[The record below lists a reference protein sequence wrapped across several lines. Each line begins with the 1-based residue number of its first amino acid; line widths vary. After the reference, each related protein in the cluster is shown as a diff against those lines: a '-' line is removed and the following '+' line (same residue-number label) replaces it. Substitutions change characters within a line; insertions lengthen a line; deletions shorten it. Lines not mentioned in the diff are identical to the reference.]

1 MNTND
6 FLRQERALE
15 NSLGQTDPFDYIDFQ
30 RRTPLGI
37 AAFRGVDSG
46 FAPSGLSVDLQNA
59 IDQAFTGEEILE
71 YTPGMYQTY
80 AAREMF
86 RKTYDNRFAELTG
99 QLDDKDGV
107 GILEAFWEGNT
118 SVMEDT
124 MLQFTEHGLGE
135 LDFDTPEERQAYVDA
150 MQSAMS
156 AYKGVIA
163 SGGTGTQAALTFGE
177 TLNEVGV
184 SAAAGAGVGA
194 LLTAWTGPGALIGAK
209 IGGIVGGL
217 AGMTRL
223 AFRLWDATER
233 EYEGELIAENIKRI
247 QEGRELMKYDRDE
260 VVQRATA
267 AVAVEAAVELGVG
280 TLTGFQGN
288 AAIRAIRKTGG
299 EVAEELVEGVVK
311 AAVRDTKSTTANVL
325 RAGGRNLTREIVPG
339 AVNEGLEEGLAN
351 IGNTIAAEL
360 LSDIEADRFD
370 LSEVGHD
377 ALLGAIV
384 GGGMQVSQNVH
395 AAPIRSALRKKAR
408 AEVGRKARKGLAAAK
423 RTAEM
428 EENLGPE
435 IDAFTQLDN
444 DGQEAELQ
452 GWKNE
457 RQKVAEQADETR
469 IAQLE
474 NAAQLKEAVADGE
487 DTSALE
493 KEAERLEEQEAT
505 LEDELMRLDTGINAR
520 QNILGVQVSGRQAGE
535 RTVDD
540 FLKQEKAEQVTEL
553 TEDQQAAVTFG
564 NELGVEVVVL
574 KGDGDSM
581 FARSVSQNGNAVV
594 FVHEGSITTKFDGMS
609 EVIHEV
615 SHATAHSD
623 TALYA
628 EIRGTLDEL
637 AILSAGAEY
646 VAGAGD
652 SSPTQMRAHKA
663 ALRVVG
669 AEEGGPLTDSLE
681 DQEAA
686 AVLEAEG
693 VARAIEKG
701 VRENR
706 GRIDSLLIRAGLGSR
721 EATAARKVIGLLK
734 NAAKEGKKL
743 QPKDRIGGVG
753 AVSTRMSETALGRE
767 RAQAER
773 LEAQLPR
780 IRAALERKAAAEA
793 RIAGAEAEAAPEAAP
808 EAPAPEAELPGA
820 EDEIDIDI
828 SRNAL
833 RATVETDRLA
843 ITQTPEFRA
852 FFGNSKV
859 VDEDGQP
866 KVVYHGTT
874 HFFGLGRQ
882 AKVFDPRRGD
892 GGVHLTSEPRV
903 ANLFATRSLSMRM
916 EQAELLGQEFSGE
929 LDPDSRIYPLYVRM
943 ENPLVMVDEGS
954 WNNVRF
960 MPENIARAMG
970 RPNNGNLLYELA
982 ADFIRDNAGQRVEE
996 IRQEIAD
1003 LEQLGDTHGVKMAQR
1018 KLNSL
1023 QKNLNGITANT
1034 VKVHGFPEL
1043 EVAFSNRLLRHLLKA
1058 VGHDGIQYVN
1068 RFEVAPSPQHLME
1081 ISGGHTS
1088 MMIDIIGREAKKKF
1102 GLTAEPN
1109 QHPMDGGL
1117 TDGQMVELFEEMGIE
1132 PDICYLCIDA
1142 NQMKSATGN
1151 DGGFRLHDDDIS
1163 RNRAAKPKDKAAKK
1177 AAKEAEAKAA
1187 GHIIVGVDKA
1197 VSSVTLL
1204 DLERVIPL
1212 DDKTGGEPINLR
1224 NGQPHVMVDGR
1235 KFVEMDPTM
1244 TTTLPEITQE
1254 EIQEAHESAVIAI
1267 GGEAEF
1273 EALKQRNATKVAND
1287 KTLVITVGN
1296 KRDGIDPS
1304 TRGVFGTEEFDRLV
1318 EQNPPNP
1325 ELEEPTAVKATL
1337 QHAEDGTPA
1346 LLDAA
1351 FVNESLALPAA
1362 QRFWYETFGEDVGGF
1377 LPDLRG
1383 SGSSA
1388 LLFAN
1393 LISATSAQTKVPE
1406 NTRRGLGIFAS
1417 TEVGEASMVG
1427 MQDPTSVQS
1436 AQTLDEYGLDGEY
1449 KTGSFAPTLL
1459 LGLGVYN
1466 DQRGVPLTVLDAI
1479 MSRFFRLPQSVMADP
1494 VMYRYAH
1501 TVLARIAQTVN
1512 AKRRESPE
1520 FRAAQQRM
1528 ADGTATDFDI
1538 MLLEPI
1544 RPWHVQATMWSNR
1557 ADDSGTFSEEL
1568 NIIREQLIA
1577 AGIQPGKDG
1586 GFTAEQL
1593 STPEAQAVIL
1603 PSTPVRQGVV
1613 SHLQVG
1619 PAVGPMNRAKD
1630 AALATAYALINSDLL
1645 TDAQRQ
1651 TLRNKLGA
1659 VVQQDINLLK
1669 DMTGARPRL
1678 VPAKHARVG
1687 LESKSFEAFVDASTV
1702 EGAAGDATARIEED
1716 GGKASDIK
1724 PTKQTMTMR
1733 LPTYAMGLGIN
1744 ETLALVQ
1751 AEARDGKYRT
1761 TSLGLM
1767 SQSKVLGEGSYIVG
1781 SAGVRDGFTTPEE
1794 HILLPGTTAAEAT
1807 SAMLLLG
1814 TSLGMS
1820 KVQSHRLVSPD
1831 HPNAHPAM
1839 TVFVPGDVV
1848 KQENA
1853 TKIAR
1858 AMAPHGMQ
1866 IVVRSVTNGSLIIA
1880 TGFNKNPITDS
1891 ATQSF
1896 AAAIND
1902 NVSGELSVSES
1913 ALDYAEQETGLRGDG
1928 TDSPADIRAAEDKI
1942 VSQAAREDAGPN
1954 SEWRTGLNGQ
1964 QQKAFESAG
1973 ITTQQQFAA
1982 LVAPSR
1988 DNPASREAFER
1999 VAELPI
2005 ADRKRVAE
2013 SLGRSRA
2020 YQLHVIRNQA
2030 RELTAE
2036 HTLKVAK
2043 PLDAL
2048 EKLLATPENVAKAN
2062 EVEAQIDNDI
2072 DVSRNRTAPKSRG
2085 EVQSRAKANLD
2096 KLGSHRAGPMFA
2108 MILNDVQ
2115 QTQSSMLG
2123 ARLGTSPGL
2132 AATDAILGT
2141 LEVVEQLA
2149 EADAKARSD
2158 AHAEELRAAIRD
2170 TKERVRAAERSR
2182 AELRIVAQKRA
2193 EEERR
2198 IKLRQSKI
2206 DALKKAAEDKREQVQ
2221 RQKDRIAKLKEQ
2233 AAEAKAEYKAR
2244 LEQQR
2249 EDAEIALKE
2258 LDADRLARTQRLL
2271 DQAEER
2277 AANELNKLQSKYEAR
2292 NQIEQARREAVN
2304 RLKSSLLLLVET
2316 RLPKSERGAF
2326 VRALSK
2332 DNITLDRFEKIAA
2345 RVHVAAATN
2354 DLRKVKGK
2362 TQNRA
2367 KKYKRGNMSTSTR
2380 NDIQEKLIE
2389 AAGLL
2394 DANKAKKEA
2403 ATRFGPGFDKLSD
2416 QQKKAEYAM
2425 EIRRRADR
2433 AEALLGEAEALY
2445 QADREAYMDT
2455 KNERGA
2461 EIRNRV
2467 DRVLTKLA
2475 GLPDRDQV
2483 GGISG
2488 DPVQTGF
2495 GDIGMRG
2502 GLDLKAALDEIGL
2515 NGEHSNLA
2523 AAESAMLGSRRDILS
2538 ALDEAA
2544 REAGY
2549 DSLTE
2554 LTAQT
2559 SGSKGLS
2566 ERNTVRFTF
2575 RKADGTTDS
2584 AVISLGQ
2591 AMKLLAFDDE
2601 TLGEMQKQSKNGKQ
2615 MRLDVAVAERTGKK
2629 EIAGPDLVSDVL
2641 AFREM
2646 AKSDPKLAPLLKFVN
2661 RAKQLREEQVRPRAM
2676 AALYRL
2682 TGNVP
2687 PLVPGY
2693 EPRKVRR
2700 EVAVNPDTLL
2710 SENSSQ
2716 AVARMA
2722 TSASLTKERTG
2733 GATIRVTDFMMD
2745 YYESVD
2751 DGLRLGHMGE
2761 PMRVLWSAITD
2772 SEVETALESKMGTD
2786 GYKNLRT
2793 QVGYAL
2799 GIVSPTAG
2807 EDILGDVISVG
2818 ASAAISFNFQTWI
2831 KVLGGGINNLQ
2842 LAMSSGEV
2850 FKGFLQAAQLL
2861 ASGRLPEWYETN
2873 VLAKNGYFWDRDHSS
2888 PIDRRVTF
2896 TRDDGIAN
2904 VKDIVNFQEVMSRT
2918 GTKLFQSLQA
2928 LAVGN
2933 VKDTKRLAREALT
2946 ALRGI
2951 GRAIPVLRMLDQFI
2965 VTAAVLGKADIN
2977 NVTPEALHEAELAV
2991 RNSQNTS
2998 SPLDDAQVAAT
3009 RRVAGGMTAKLL
3021 TFSSDP
3027 LKTMSRMAEAQPGS
3041 QRAKQIGVAVAGN
3054 AAISIVAKHLYL
3066 MLMLGLLDDDD
3077 EADEMIAELEKA
3089 KVADSYDKVVI
3100 EEVIGRA
3107 GPLGFLFSRPLGGLY
3122 NELENMTTVG
3132 ARPSQYTTRAF
3143 VEAFVPIGLA
3153 PVVELPISMIGAA
3166 TTGDEDKRGEK
3177 LEDAFIDF
3185 LQVILGLPVGPVSP
3199 LIDAGFTET
3208 NAAEIRSAEYGLRQ
3222 RVQKDVLD
3230 RHKAVRSKANRRAKE
3245 LREQREAAR

>member
-1 MNTND
+1 MDTKQYIADFDRLND
-6 FLRQERALE
+6 ALPSADRYREHQRQ
-15 NSLGQTDPFDYIDFQ
+15 
-30 RRTPLGI
+30 
-37 AAFRGVDSG
+37 AFRLPITGFEDSQTG
-46 FAPSGLSVDLQNA
+46 SISSALRAA
-59 IDQAFTGEEILE
+59 IEASPASEDILE
-71 YTPGMYQTY
+71 YTPGMYKTH

-86 RKTYDNRFAELTG
+86 RTTYDNRFAELTS
-99 QLDDKDGV
+99 QLEGKDGV

-124 MLQFTEHGLGE
+124 MLQFTEHALGQ

-163 SGGTGTQAALTFGE
+163 SGGLPTQAALTFGE
-177 TLNEVGV
+177 TLNEIGA
-184 SAAAGAGVGA
+184 SAATGAGVGA

-209 IGGIVGGL
+209 VGGILGGFG
-217 AGMTRL
+217 GMTRL

-233 EYEGELIAENIKRI
+233 EYENELITENMKRI
-247 QEGRELMKYDRDE
+247 QEGRELMRYDRDE
-260 VVQRATA
+260 VVNRASS
-267 AVAVEAAVELGVG
+267 AVVVEAAVELGVG
-280 TLTGFQGN
+280 ALTGFQGN
-288 AAIRAIRKTGG
+288 AAIRALRKTGG
-299 EVAEELVEGVVK
+299 EVAEGLVEGVVK

-325 RAGGRNLTREIVPG
+325 RSAGTGLRKELIPG
-339 AVNEGLEEGLAN
+339 AVSEGLEEGFAN

-360 LSDIEADRFD
+360 LSDIEADRFS

-384 GGGMQVSQNVH
+384 GGGMQVAQNIH
-395 AAPIRSALRKKAR
+395 AKPMQALLRKKAR
-408 AEVGRKARKGLAAAK
+408 AEVGTKVRKGLAAAK
-423 RTAEM
+423 RIAEM

-435 IDAFTQLDN
+435 VEAFSQKDTDSQV
-444 DGQEAELQ
+444 AELE
-452 GWKNE
+452 GWKTE
-457 RQKVAEQADETR
+457 REAIAEKREATR
-469 IAQLE
+469 LARLE
-474 NAAQLKEAVADGE
+474 ATAEFEEATTSGE
-487 DTSALE
+487 DTTAIQ
-493 KEAERLEEQEAT
+493 ERASLLEEQEAS

-520 QNILGVQVSGRQAGE
+520 QNVLGVQVTGREAGSLTVEQFLEKNKLEEATDLSKDAQA
-535 RTVDD
+535 TVE
-540 FLKQEKAEQVTEL
+540 FGKQI
-553 TEDQQAAVTFG
+553 
-564 NELGVEVVVL
+564 GVEVVVL
-574 KGDGDSM
+574 QGDGDSL
-581 FARSVSQNGNAVV
+581 FARQVAKDGSAVV
-594 FVHEGSITTKFDGMS
+594 FVHEGSITSKSEGMG
-609 EVIHEV
+609 EVIHEAQHV
-615 SHATAHSD
+615 VAHSD
-623 TALYA
+623 PALYA
-628 EIRGTLDEL
+628 EIRGSLDEL
-637 AILSAGAEY
+637 SVLVAGSEY
-646 VAGAGD
+646 VAPVAA
-652 SSPTQMRAHKA
+652 STASPLYARAAKV
-663 ALRVVG
+663 ALNVVG
-669 AEEGGPLTDSLE
+669 AEEGAPLTNSLA
-681 DQEAA
+681 DQEAVA
-686 AVLEAEG
+686 LLESEG
-693 VARAIEKG
+693 VARAVEKG
-701 VRENR
+701 VKENTSR
-706 GRIDSLLIRAGLGSR
+706 LDSLLIRAGLGSR
-721 EATAARKVIGLLK
+721 EAKAARKVIGLLK
-734 NAAKEGKKL
+734 QAAKEGKKL
-743 QPKDRIGGVG
+743 QPKDNIAGLG
-753 AVSTRMSETALGRE
+753 AVSDRMSAAAQSREAADKARQDRNEQRE
-767 RAQAER
+767 RILDER
-773 LEAQLPR
+773 
-780 IRAALERKAAAEA
+780 IAAAK
-793 RIAGAEAEAAPEAAP
+793 AGRMADPDSPLLPEADLP
-808 EAPAPEAELPGA
+808 PA
-820 EDEIDIDI
+820 DVEIDVDI
-828 SRNAL
+828 SRNML
-833 RATVETDRLA
+833 RAKVETDRVA
-843 ITQTPEFRA
+843 ITQTPEFQA

-859 VDEDGQP
+859 VDENGEP
-866 KVVYHGTT
+866 KVLFHGSKQ
-874 HFFGLGRQ
+874 FFGLDRQ
-882 AKVFDPRRGD
+882 ERVFDPRKGD
-892 GGVHLTSEPRV
+892 GGVHLTSLPRV
-903 ANLFATRSLSMRM
+903 ANMFATRSQSMAM
-916 EQAELLGQEFSGE
+916 EAAELLGEE
-929 LDPDSRIYPLYVRM
+929 VNVDLDPDSRVYPLYVRM

-954 WNNVRF
+954 WNNVSF
-960 MPENIARAMG
+960 MPENIAVAMG
-970 RPNNGNLLYELA
+970 QPNQSRALAQLA
-982 ADFIRDNAGQRVEE
+982 ADFIRNNSAERIEELQKEIEDNQT
-996 IRQEIAD
+996 I
-1003 LEQLGDTHGVKMAQR
+1003 GDTHNVKMAQR
-1018 KLNSL
+1018 RLANFAGQLSGL
-1023 QKNLNGITANT
+1023 DGETIQLNGAMDL
-1034 VKVHGFPEL
+1034 G
-1043 EVAFSNRLLRHLLKA
+1043 VALSNQVVRHLLKVA
-1058 VGHDGIQYVN
+1058 GFDGIQYLN
-1068 RFEVAPSPQHLME
+1068 RFEVAPSPDHMMQIH
-1081 ISGGHTS
+1081 GGHFGHI
-1088 MMIDIIGREAKKKF
+1088 MDLIEVEAKKKF
-1102 GLTAEPN
+1102 GDRASHTR
-1109 QHPMDGGL
+1109 HPRVKGGL
-1117 TDGQMVELFEEMGIE
+1117 TDAQVAELFEEMGIE
-1132 PDICYLCIDA
+1132 RDVCYMCIDA
-1142 NQMKSATGN
+1142 NQLKSATGN

-1163 RNRAAKPKDKAAKK
+1163 RNRAAKPKEPETKVS
-1177 AAKEAEAKAA
+1177 
-1187 GHIIVGVDKA
+1187 GHIMVGVDKA
-1197 VSSVTLL
+1197 VSAVTLL

-1212 DDKTGGEPINLR
+1212 EDKTGGEPLPLR
-1224 NGQPHVMVDGR
+1224 NGQPHVMIDGR

-1287 KTLVITVGN
+1287 KTLEITVGN

-1325 ELEEPTAVKATL
+1325 ELEEPTAVRATL

-1351 FVNESLALPAA
+1351 FVNESLSLPAA
-1362 QRFWYETFGEDVGGF
+1362 QRFWYETFGEDVGEF

-1417 TEVGEASMVG
+1417 TEVGDASMVG

-1512 AKRRESPE
+1512 AKRRETAE
-1520 FRAAQQRM
+1520 FKAAQQRL

-1538 MLLEPI
+1538 MLLEPV

-1568 NIIREQLIA
+1568 NIIREQLID

-1593 STPEAQAVIL
+1593 ATPEAQAVIL
-1603 PSTPVRQGVV
+1603 PSTTVRQGVV

-1619 PAVGPMNRAKD
+1619 PAVGPMNQAKD
-1630 AALATAYALINSDLL
+1630 NALATAYALVNSDLL

-1651 TLRNKLGA
+1651 TLRNKLAA

-1669 DMTGARPRL
+1669 NMTGGRPRL
-1678 VPAKHARVG
+1678 VPAKHARLG
-1687 LESKSFEAFVDASTV
+1687 LESQSFEAFVDASTV
-1702 EGAAGDATARIEED
+1702 EGAAEDATARIEED

-1733 LPTYAMGLGIN
+1733 LPTYAMGLAAN

-1751 AEARDGKYRT
+1751 AETRDGKYRT

-1848 KQENA
+1848 KQEVA

-1858 AMAPHGMQ
+1858 SMAPHDMQ

-1880 TGFNKNPITDS
+1880 TGFNKKPITDS
-1891 ATQSF
+1891 ATRSF
-1896 AAAIND
+1896 ATAIND
-1902 NVSGELSVSES
+1902 NINEELSVSES

-1928 TDSPADIRAAEDKI
+1928 TDTPADIRAAEDKI

-1954 SEWRTGLNGQ
+1954 SEWRTGLNAKQ
-1964 QQKAFESAG
+1964 QQAFESAG

-1982 LVAPSR
+1982 LLAPSR
-1988 DNPASREAFER
+1988 DNAASRKAFER
-1999 VAELPI
+1999 VAELPL

-2048 EKLLATPENVAKAN
+2048 EKLLATPENIAKAN

-2072 DVSRNRTAPKSRG
+2072 DVSRNRNAPKSRG
-2085 EVQSRAKANLD
+2085 EIQARARKNLD
-2096 KLGSHRAGPMFA
+2096 KLDSHRAGPMFA
-2108 MILNDVQ
+2108 MILGDVQ
-2115 QTQSSMLG
+2115 ETQSAMLG

-2182 AELRIVAQKRA
+2182 SELKIVAQKRA
-2193 EEERR
+2193 AEERLIKERQRR
-2198 IKLRQSKI
+2198 IDL
-2206 DALKKAAEDKREQVQ
+2206 LKKAAEDKRRQIQ
-2221 RQKDRIAKLKEQ
+2221 NQKDYIARLKEEAAQ
-2233 AAEAKAEYKAR
+2233 AKDEYKAR

-2249 EDAEIALKE
+2249 EDAEIGLKE
-2258 LDADRLARTQRLL
+2258 LDADRLARTERLL
-2271 DQAEER
+2271 DAADQR
-2277 AANELNKLQSKYEAR
+2277 ATNELNKLQAKYEAR
-2292 NQIEQARREAVN
+2292 NQIEQARRETVN
-2304 RLKSSLLLLVET
+2304 RLRSTLLRLVET

-2345 RVHVAAATN
+2345 RVHVAAATT
-2354 DLRKVKGK
+2354 DLRKAKAK
-2362 TQNRA
+2362 TQSRA
-2367 KKYKRGNMSTSTR
+2367 RRYKRGNMSTTTR
-2380 NDIQEKLIE
+2380 EDIQEKLRE
-2389 AAGLL
+2389 VNGLL
-2394 DANKAKKEA
+2394 NVNEAKKEA
-2403 ATRFGPGFDKLSD
+2403 ASRFGPGFEKLSD
-2416 QQKKAEYAM
+2416 QQQKTEVAM
-2425 EIRRRADR
+2425 ELRRRADK
-2433 AEALLGEAEALY
+2433 AESLLGEAESLY

-2455 KNERGA
+2455 KNERGE
-2461 EIRNRV
+2461 EIRGRVNRI
-2467 DRVLTKLA
+2467 LTKTA
-2475 GLPDRDQV
+2475 KMPDREKV
-2483 GGISG
+2483 GDIEG
-2488 DPVQTGF
+2488 DPVRTGF
-2495 GDIGMRG
+2495 GDIGIDG
-2502 GLDLKAALDEIGL
+2502 GLDLKASLDKVGL
-2515 NGEHSNLA
+2515 VDEHSVLA
-2523 AAESAMLGSRRDILS
+2523 AAESGMLSSRRDILS
-2538 ALDEAA
+2538 VLDEAA
-2544 REAGY
+2544 RDAGFE
-2549 DSLTE
+2549 SLTE

-2559 SGSKGLS
+2559 SGSKGLT
-2566 ERNTVRFTF
+2566 ERNTVRFTYT
-2575 RKADGTTDS
+2575 KADGTTDS

-2591 AMKLLAFDDE
+2591 AMKLFAFDDE
-2601 TLGEMQKQSKNGKQ
+2601 TLGEMQRQTKGGKQ
-2615 MRLDVAVAERTGKK
+2615 MKLDIAVAEKTGKK
-2629 EIAGPDLVSDVL
+2629 QIEGPDLVSDIL
-2641 AFREM
+2641 AFRES
-2646 AKSDPKLAPLLKFVN
+2646 ADADLKLAGLKKFVK
-2661 RAKQLREEQVRPRAM
+2661 RAKLLREEQVRPKAM
-2676 AALYRL
+2676 ASLFRL

-2733 GATIRVTDFMMD
+2733 GAAIRVTDFMMD

-2772 SEVETALESKMGTD
+2772 SEVEARLEAKLGTE

-2818 ASAAISFNFQTWI
+2818 ASAAIAFNPQTWI

-2850 FKGFLQAAQLL
+2850 FKGFVQAAQLL

-2904 VKDIVNFQEVMSRT
+2904 VKDIVNFQEVVSRT
-2918 GTKLFQSLQA
+2918 GTKLLQSLQA

-2965 VTAAVLGKADIN
+2965 VTAAVLGKADIDK
-2977 NVTPEALHEAELAV
+2977 VTPEALHEAELAV

-3009 RRVAGGMTAKLL
+3009 RRVAGGLTAKLL

-3041 QRAKQIGVAVAGN
+3041 QRAKNIGVAMGGN
-3054 AAISIVAKHLYL
+3054 AAISILAKHLYL

-3077 EADEMIAELEKA
+3077 EADEIIAELEKA
-3089 KVADSYDKVVI
+3089 KVADNYDKVVI
-3100 EEVIGRA
+3100 EEIIGRF
-3107 GPLGFLFSRPLGGLY
+3107 GPLGFLFSRPVAQAL
-3122 NELENMTTVG
+3122 NELENVATVD
-3132 ARPSQYTTRAF
+3132 ARISTYTARGF
-3143 VEAFVPIGLA
+3143 VDSFIPIGLA
-3153 PVVELPISMIGAA
+3153 PVAELPVSMIEAA
-3166 TTGDEDKRGEK
+3166 MTEDEDKKGER
-3177 LEDAFIDF
+3177 LEDLFVDF
-3185 LQVILGLPVGPVSP
+3185 LQVVLGLPVGPVFP

-3222 RVQKDVLD
+3222 RVKKDVVD
-3230 RHKAVRSKANRRAKE
+3230 RHKSVRSKANRRAKE

>member
-1 MNTND
+1 M
-6 FLRQERALE
+6 
-15 NSLGQTDPFDYIDFQ
+15 
-30 RRTPLGI
+30 
-37 AAFRGVDSG
+37 
-46 FAPSGLSVDLQNA
+46 QNA
-59 IDQAFTGEEILE
+59 VEEAFTGEDILE
-71 YTPGMYQTY
+71 YTPGMYETH
-80 AAREMF
+80 AARKMF
-86 RKTYDNRFAELTG
+86 RETYDRRFAELTS

-135 LDFDTPEERQAYVDA
+135 LDFNTPEERQAYVDA

-163 SGGTGTQAALTFGE
+163 SGGTGTQAAMTFGE
-177 TLNEVGV
+177 TLNEVGA
-184 SAAAGAGVGA
+184 SALAGAGVGA
-194 LLTAWTGPGALIGAK
+194 ALTAWTGPGALIGAK

-260 VVQRATA
+260 VVARANT

-280 TLTGFQGN
+280 ALTGFQGN
-288 AAIRAIRKTGG
+288 AAIRALRKTGG
-299 EVAEELVEGVVK
+299 EVAEDLVQGVVK

-325 RAGGRNLTREIVPG
+325 RAGGRNLLKEVVPG
-339 AVNEGLEEGLAN
+339 AVSEGLEEGLAN
-351 IGNTIAAEL
+351 IGNTVAAEL
-360 LSDIEADRFD
+360 LSDIEADRFS
-370 LSEVGHD
+370 LSEVAHD

-384 GGGMQVSQNVH
+384 GGGMQVAQNVH
-395 AAPIRSALRKKAR
+395 AKPMQALLRKKAR
-408 AEVGRKARKGLAAAK
+408 AEIGRKARKGLAAAK

-452 GWKNE
+452 GWKDE

-474 NAAQLKEAVADGE
+474 NAADLAEATASGE
-487 DTSALE
+487 DTSALQ

-520 QNILGVQVSGRQAGE
+520 QNILGVQVEGRKAGE
-535 RTVDD
+535 LTVDD
-540 FLKQEKAEQVTEL
+540 FLKRQKAEKVTEL

-574 KGDGDSM
+574 KGDGDSL
-581 FARSVSQNGNAVV
+581 FSRSVSQNGNAVV

-623 TALYA
+623 PALYA

-646 VAGAGD
+646 VAGAKD
-652 SSPTQMRAHKA
+652 TSPTQMRAHQA

-767 RAQAER
+767 AAQAAR

-780 IRAALERKAAAEA
+780 ISAALERRAVAEG
-793 RIAGAEAEAAPEAAP
+793 RIAEAEATAEPA
-808 EAPAPEAELPGA
+808 APEAELPGA

-833 RATVETDRLA
+833 RATVETDRVV

-866 KVVYHGTT
+866 KVVYHGSTA
-874 HFFGLGRQ
+874 FFGMDSASRTL
-882 AKVFDPRRGD
+882 DPRFGD
-892 GGVHLTSEPRV
+892 GGVHLTSVPRV
-903 ANLFATRSLSMRM
+903 ANQFATRSRSLELEASEIRG
-916 EQAELLGQEFSGE
+916 EGIEGFAEE
-929 LDPDSRIYPLYVRM
+929 LDPDSRVFPLYVRM
-943 ENPLVMVDEGS
+943 ENPLVMIDEGS
-954 WNNVRF
+954 WNNLAFV
-960 MPENIARAMG
+960 PEDIATAIG
-970 RPNNGNLLYELA
+970 RRDQKGQLYELA
-982 ADFIRDNAGQRVEE
+982 AEFIRNNSDERIAELQEE
-996 IRQEIAD
+996 ITQNQEI
-1003 LEQLGDTHGVKMAQR
+1003 GDAHNVKMAQR
-1018 KLNSL
+1018 KLDSL
-1023 QKNLNGITANT
+1023 LKNLKGISGQT
-1034 VKVHGFPEL
+1034 VAVEGMPEIG
-1043 EVAFSNRLLRHLLKA
+1043 VALTNRVVRHLLKA
-1058 VGHDGIQYVN
+1058 TGHDGIQYLN
-1068 RFEVAPSPQHLME
+1068 RFEVSPNPEHVLQM
-1081 ISGGHTS
+1081 SGGPRGQ
-1088 MMIDIIGREAKKKF
+1088 MIDIIETEAKKKF
-1102 GLTAEPN
+1102 GLQASPFRS
-1109 QHPMDGGL
+1109 PRAGGL
-1117 TDGQMVELFEEMGIE
+1117 SDEQVQELFEDMGIE

-1163 RNRAAKPKDKAAKK
+1163 RNRAAKPKEKAAKK

-1187 GHIIVGVDKA
+1187 GHIMVGVGKA

-1287 KTLVITVGN
+1287 KTLEITVGN

-1325 ELEEPTAVKATL
+1325 ELEEPTAIKATL
-1337 QHAEDGTPA
+1337 QHAVDGTPA

-1351 FVNESLALPAA
+1351 FVNESLSLPAA

-1520 FRAAQQRM
+1520 FKAAQQRM

-1630 AALATAYALINSDLL
+1630 AALATAYALVNSDLL

-1651 TLRNKLGA
+1651 TLRNKLAA

-1669 DMTGARPRL
+1669 DMTGGRPRL

-1702 EGAAGDATARIEED
+1702 EGAAEDATTRIEED

-1733 LPTYAMGLGIN
+1733 LPTYAMGLAAN
-1744 ETLALVQ
+1744 ETLALIQ

-1880 TGFNKNPITDS
+1880 TGFNKNPITES

-1954 SEWRTGLNGQ
+1954 SEWRTGLNAKQ
-1964 QQKAFESAG
+1964 QQAFESAG
-1973 ITTQQQFAA
+1973 VTTQQQFAA
-1982 LVAPSR
+1982 LLAPSR
-1988 DNPASREAFER
+1988 DNAASRKAFER

-2013 SLGRSRA
+2013 GLGRSRA

-2048 EKLLATPENVAKAN
+2048 EKLLATPENIAKAN

-2108 MILNDVQ
+2108 MILSDVQ
-2115 QTQSSMLG
+2115 QTQSAMLG

-2206 DALKKAAEDKREQVQ
+2206 DALKKAAEEKREQVQ
-2221 RQKDRIAKLKEQ
+2221 KQKDRIAKLKEQ
-2233 AAEAKAEYKAR
+2233 AAKAKAEYKAR

-2345 RVHVAAATN
+2345 RVHVAAATT
-2354 DLRKVKGK
+2354 DLRKVKAK
-2362 TQNRA
+2362 TQSRA

-2380 NDIQEKLIE
+2380 NDVQEKLIE

-2425 EIRRRADR
+2425 EIRRRADK

-2515 NGEHSNLA
+2515 DGEHSNLA

-2538 ALDEAA
+2538 VLDEAA

-2575 RKADGTTDS
+2575 RNADGTTDS

-2601 TLGEMQKQSKNGKQ
+2601 TLGEMQKQSKDGKQ

-2629 EIAGPDLVSDVL
+2629 EIAGPDLVSDIL

-2646 AKSDPKLAPLLKFVN
+2646 AKSDSKLAPLLKFVN

-2687 PLVPGY
+2687 PLVSGY

-2716 AVARMA
+2716 AVARLA

-2733 GATIRVTDFMMD
+2733 GATVRVTDFMMD

-2772 SEVETALESKMGTD
+2772 SEVETALESKLGTD

-2998 SPLDDAQVAAT
+2998 SPLDDAQIAAT

-3122 NELENMTTVG
+3122 NELENMATVG

-3143 VEAFVPIGLA
+3143 VDSFVPIGLA
-3153 PVVELPISMIGAA
+3153 PVVELPISMVEA
-3166 TTGDEDKRGEK
+3166 TMTADEDKRGER
-3177 LEDAFIDF
+3177 LEDVFVDF
-3185 LQVILGLPVGPVSP
+3185 LQVILGLPVGPVYP

-3222 RVQKDVLD
+3222 RVQKDVID

-3245 LREQREAAR
+3245 LREQRESAR

>member
-15 NSLGQTDPFDYIDFQ
+15 NSLGQTDPLDYIDFQ

-37 AAFRGVDSG
+37 AAFQGADSG

-59 IDQAFTGEEILE
+59 IDQAFTGEEMLA
-71 YTPGMYQTY
+71 YTPGMYQTH
-80 AAREMF
+80 AARETF
-86 RKTYDNRFAELTG
+86 RQTYDKRFAELTG

-124 MLQFTEHGLGE
+124 MLQFTEHGLGQ
-135 LDFDTPEERQAYVDA
+135 LDFNTPEERQAYVDA

-163 SGGTGTQAALTFGE
+163 SGGTGTQAAMTFGE
-177 TLNEVGV
+177 TLNEVGA
-184 SAAAGAGVGA
+184 SAATGAAVGA
-194 LLTAWTGPGALIGAK
+194 ALTAWTGPGALIGAK
-209 IGGIVGGL
+209 VGGIVGGL

-260 VVQRATA
+260 VVARANT

-280 TLTGFQGN
+280 ALTGFQGN

-299 EVAEELVEGVVK
+299 EVAEDLVQGVVK

-325 RAGGRNLTREIVPG
+325 RAGGRNLLKEMGPG
-339 AVNEGLEEGLAN
+339 ALSEGLEEGLAN
-351 IGNTIAAEL
+351 LGNTAAAEL
-360 LSDIEADRFD
+360 LSNIEADRLDFT
-370 LSEVGHD
+370 EVGHD

-384 GGGMQVSQNVH
+384 GGGMQVAQNVH
-395 AAPIRSALRKKAR
+395 AKPMQALLRKKAR
-408 AEVGRKARKGLAAAK
+408 AEIGRKARKGLAAAK

-452 GWKNE
+452 GWKGE
-457 RQKVAEQADETR
+457 RQKVAVQADETR
-469 IAQLE
+469 IAKLE
-474 NAAQLKEAVADGE
+474 NAASLSEAVADGE
-487 DTSALE
+487 DTTALE
-493 KEAERLEEQEAT
+493 KEAERLDEQEAT

-553 TEDQQAAVTFG
+553 NEDQQAAVTFG

-574 KGDGDSM
+574 KGNGDSM

-623 TALYA
+623 PALYA

-646 VAGAGD
+646 VAGAKD
-652 SSPTQMRAHKA
+652 SSPTQMRAHQA

-686 AVLEAEG
+686 AVLESEG

-734 NAAKEGKKL
+734 SAAKEGKKL

-793 RIAGAEAEAAPEAAP
+793 RIAGAEAEAAPEA
-808 EAPAPEAELPGA
+808 PAPEAELPGA

-833 RATVETDRLA
+833 RATVETDRVA

-866 KVVYHGTT
+866 KVLFHGSKT
-874 HFFGLGRQ
+874 FFGLDRQ
-882 AKVFDPRRGD
+882 ERVFDPRKGD

-916 EQAELLGQEFSGE
+916 EQAELLGQEFSAE
-929 LDPDSRIYPLYVRM
+929 LEPDSRVYPLYVRM
-943 ENPLVMVDEGS
+943 ESPLVMVDEGS

-970 RPNNGNLLYELA
+970 RPNDKNLLYELA

-1003 LEQLGDTHGVKMAQR
+1003 LEQLGDTHGLKMAQR

-1023 QKNLNGITANT
+1023 QQNLNGITANT

-1043 EVAFSNRLLRHLLKA
+1043 EVAFSNRLLRHILKA

-1088 MMIDIIGREAKKKF
+1088 MMLDIIGREAKKKF

-1142 NQMKSATGN
+1142 NQVKSATGN

-1163 RNRAAKPKDKAAKK
+1163 RNRAAKAKQP
-1177 AAKEAEAKAA
+1177 EAKVA
-1187 GHIIVGVDKA
+1187 GHIMVGVNKA
-1197 VSSVTLL
+1197 VSAVTLL

-1212 DDKTGGEPINLR
+1212 EDKTGGEAINLR
-1224 NGQPHVMVDGR
+1224 NGQPHVMIDGR

-1244 TTTLPEITQE
+1244 TTTLPEVTQE
-1254 EIQEAHESAVIAI
+1254 EIQEAHESAIIAI

-1287 KTLVITVGN
+1287 KTLDITVGN

-1325 ELEEPTAVKATL
+1325 DLEEPTAVKAQL
-1337 QHAEDGTPA
+1337 QHVEDGTPA

-1351 FVNESLALPAA
+1351 FVNEALALPAA
-1362 QRFWYETFGEDVGGF
+1362 QRFWYETFGEDVGEF

-1417 TEVGEASMVG
+1417 TEVGDASMVG

-1512 AKRRESPE
+1512 AKRRETAE
-1520 FRAAQQRM
+1520 FKAAQQRL

-1538 MLLEPI
+1538 MLLEPV

-1593 STPEAQAVIL
+1593 ATPEAQAVIL
-1603 PSTPVRQGVV
+1603 PSTSVRQGVV
-1613 SHLQVG
+1613 SQLQVG
-1619 PAVGPMNRAKD
+1619 PAVGPLNRAKD
-1630 AALATAYALINSDLL
+1630 NALATAYALVNSDLL

-1651 TLRNKLGA
+1651 TLRNKLAA

-1669 DMTGARPRL
+1669 DMTGGRPRL
-1678 VPAKHARVG
+1678 VPAKHARLG
-1687 LESKSFEAFVDASTV
+1687 LESQSFEAFVDASTV
-1702 EGAAGDATARIEED
+1702 EGAAEDATNRIEGD

-1733 LPTYAMGLGIN
+1733 LPTYAMGLAAN
-1744 ETLALVQ
+1744 ETLALIQ

-1820 KVQSHRLVSPD
+1820 KVQSHRLVGPD

-1891 ATQSF
+1891 ATKSF
-1896 AAAIND
+1896 AASIND
-1902 NVSGELSVSES
+1902 NISGELSVSES

-1928 TDSPADIRAAEDKI
+1928 TDSPADIRSAEDKI

-1954 SEWRTGLNGQ
+1954 SEWRTGLNAKQ
-1964 QQKAFESAG
+1964 QQAFESAG

-1982 LVAPSR
+1982 LLAPSR
-1988 DNPASREAFER
+1988 NNAASRKAFER

-2013 SLGRSRA
+2013 GLGRSRA

-2048 EKLLATPENVAKAN
+2048 EKLLATPENIAKVN
-2062 EVEAQIDNDI
+2062 EVETQIDNDI
-2072 DVSRNRTAPKSRG
+2072 DISRNRTAPKTRG
-2085 EVQSRAKANLD
+2085 EVQGRAKKNLD

-2108 MILNDVQ
+2108 MILSDVQ
-2115 QTQSSMLG
+2115 QTQSAMLG

-2158 AHAEELRAAIRD
+2158 AHAEELRAAIRE
-2170 TKERVRAAERSR
+2170 TRESVRAAERSR
-2182 AELRIVAQKRA
+2182 SELRIVAQKRA
-2193 EEERR
+2193 EEERI

-2206 DALKKAAEDKREQVQ
+2206 DALKKAAEDKREQIQ
-2221 RQKDRIAKLKEQ
+2221 RQKDRVADLKEQ

-2258 LDADRLARTQRLL
+2258 LDADRLARTERLL

-2362 TQNRA
+2362 TQSRA

-2380 NDIQEKLIE
+2380 NDVQEKLIE

-2394 DANKAKKEA
+2394 DANKAKKDA
-2403 ATRFGPGFDKLSD
+2403 ATKFGPGFDKLSD

-2425 EIRRRADR
+2425 EIRRRADK

-2461 EIRNRV
+2461 EIRTRV
-2467 DRVLTKLA
+2467 DRILTKLA

-2483 GGISG
+2483 GGIAG
-2488 DPVQTGF
+2488 DPVRTGF

-2502 GLDLKAALDEIGL
+2502 GLDLKAALDEVGL
-2515 NGEHSNLA
+2515 DGEHSNLA
-2523 AAESAMLGSRRDILS
+2523 AAESAMLGSRRDVLS

-2549 DSLTE
+2549 GSLTE

-2601 TLGEMQKQSKNGKQ
+2601 TLGEMQKQSKDGKQ

-2646 AKSDPKLAPLLKFVN
+2646 AKNDPKLAPLLKFVN

-2733 GATIRVTDFMMD
+2733 GATVRVTDFMMD

-2772 SEVETALESKMGTD
+2772 SEVEAALESKLGTD

-2918 GTKLFQSLQA
+2918 GTKLLQSLQA

-2965 VTAAVLGKADIN
+2965 VTAAVLGKADIDK
-2977 NVTPEALHEAELAV
+2977 VTPEALHEAELAV

-3009 RRVAGGMTAKLL
+3009 RRVAGGLTAKLL

-3027 LKTMSRMAEAQPGS
+3027 LKTMSRMREAQPGS
-3041 QRAKQIGVAVAGN
+3041 QRAKNIAVAMGGN

-3100 EEVIGRA
+3100 EEIIGRV
-3107 GPLGFLFSRPLGGLY
+3107 GPLGFLFSRPVAQAL
-3122 NELENMTTVG
+3122 NELENVATVD
-3132 ARPSQYTTRAF
+3132 ARISTYTARGF
-3143 VEAFVPIGLA
+3143 VDSFIPIGLA
-3153 PVVELPISMIGAA
+3153 PVAELPVSMIEAA
-3166 TTGDEDKRGEK
+3166 MTEDEEKKGER
-3177 LEDAFIDF
+3177 LEDLFVDF
-3185 LQVILGLPVGPVSP
+3185 LQVVLGLPVGPVSP

-3222 RVQKDVLD
+3222 RVQKDVID